1 MAKHS
6 RSDAQPDEVARSSA
20 PSAGTTRG
28 ALRASRVVPVAM
40 GVAAATAGVVKRYL
54 DNREGDADVTQPPT
68 AAAPAPARF
77 GASAPAAA
85 SSAPAAASSA
95 PAAASSAPA
104 AASSAP
110 ATSPPARPSR
120 SNPAV
125 AADLDRRRTVG
136 PQIHDAAPTG
146 DLDTMWDDHLL
157 NLKLVNP
164 ANRRRFKVIVVGTG
178 LAGAG
183 AAATLSEL
191 GYQVEAFTLHDAPR
205 RAHSVAAQGGINA
218 AKGYKADGDSIDR
231 LFRDTV
237 KGGDFR
243 AREADVHRL
252 SEMSVRVID
261 HMTAIGVPFAREY
274 GGQIATR
281 SFGGVQVSRTFY
293 ARGQTGQQ
301 LQIAGSQQLLKE
313 VGAGRLKLHT
323 RQEMLELIVADGRA
337 VGIVTRDMVT
347 GDIVPH
353 TAHAVVLA
361 TGGYGNVYFKST
373 LAKSSNAT
381 ATWRAHKRGALFAN
395 PCMIQFHPTS
405 LPLTSEWQSKLTL
418 MSESLRNDGR
428 VWVPKEPGDDRAPED
443 IPEEERD
450 YYLER
455 MYPSF
460 GNLAPRDISSRAAKI
475 QLDAGKGVGPLRNGV
490 YLDFR
495 DAIARLGRKTMEE
508 RYGNLLELYTDATGE
523 DPYTSPMRI
532 APGPH
537 FAMGG
542 LWTDYNQMSNLPGLF
557 VGGEASFNYHGAN
570 RLGANSLL
578 SASVDGW
585 FVLPW
590 TVADYLAPLL
600 GQEPVPHDHPAV
612 TAAVA
617 EATGRV
623 DHLLGIG
630 GTTGPDVYHKELGQ
644 LLTDH
649 VGVERSAEGL
659 AKGADAIRDLKDDF
673 WTNVRVVGHGQQL
686 NQELERAGRLADYLE
701 LAELMALDALDRDES
716 AGAHFRAEHQ
726 TEDGEA
732 LRDDE
737 NWTSTSAWEAAPPD
751 GVPIRHSEPLTF
763 DAVPLATRSYK

>member
-1 MAKHS
+1 MATDE
-6 RSDAQPDEVARSSA
+6 RPDSGTEGR
-20 PSAGTTRG
+20 PRSAGTAGRVRRPVPSGRSTMLRRG
-28 ALRASRVVPVAM
+28 VPVAV
-40 GVAAATAGVVKRYL
+40 GLVAVAAGIGKRYL
-54 DNREGDADVTQPPT
+54 
-68 AAAPAPARF
+68 AARVERAPAARVEPAPAA
-77 GASAPAAA
+77 GAALAARPASPLTQPVVATTAPDRAA
-85 SSAPAAASSA
+85 S
-95 PAAASSAPA
+95 
-104 AASSAP
+104 
-110 ATSPPARPSR
+110 R
-120 SNPAV
+120 NPAM
-125 AADLDRRRTVG
+125 DTELDRRRAIG
-136 PQIHDAAPTG
+136 AELHDAAPTG
-146 DLDTMWDDHLL
+146 DLTTLWDDHLL

-191 GYQVEAFTLHDAPR
+191 GYQVHAFTLHDAPR

-218 AKGYKADGDSIDR
+218 AKAYRADGDSVDR

-313 VGAGRLKLHT
+313 VGAGRLELHT
-323 RQEMLELIVADGRA
+323 RQEMLDLIVADGRA

-353 TAHAVVLA
+353 TAHVVVLA

-373 LAKSSNAT
+373 LAKSSNVT
-381 ATWRAHKRGALFAN
+381 ATWRAHQRGALFAN

-405 LPLTSEWQSKLTL
+405 LPLTTEWQSKLTL

-428 VWVPKEPGDDRAPED
+428 VWVPMEPGDDRAPED
-443 IPEEERD
+443 IPEQERD

-460 GNLAPRDISSRAAKI
+460 GNLAPRDISSRAAKL

-490 YLDFR
+490 YLDFA

-508 RYGNLLELYTDATGE
+508 RYGNLFELYIDATGE
-523 DPYTSPMRI
+523 DPYTTPMRI

-600 GQEPVPHDHPAV
+600 GTEPVDHDHPAV
-612 TAAVA
+612 TGAVA
-617 EATGRV
+617 DARTRV
-623 DHLLGIG
+623 EHLLAIN
-630 GTTGPDVYHKELGQ
+630 GTTAPDVYHKELGQ

-649 VGVERSAEGL
+649 VGVERHAEGL
-659 AKGADAIRDLKDDF
+659 AKGADAIKELKDDF
-673 WTNVRVVGHGQQL
+673 WQHVRVVGHGQQL

-716 AGAHFRAEHQ
+716 AGAHFRSEHQ

-732 LRDDE
+732 VRDDE
-737 NWTSTSAWEAAPPD
+737 HWASASAWEAAPPD

>member
-1 MAKHS
+1 MA
-6 RSDAQPDEVARSSA
+6 V
-20 PSAGTTRG
+20 
-28 ALRASRVVPVAM
+28 
-40 GVAAATAGVVKRYL
+40 
-54 DNREGDADVTQPPT
+54 
-68 AAAPAPARF
+68 
-77 GASAPAAA
+77 
-85 SSAPAAASSA
+85 
-95 PAAASSAPA
+95 
-104 AASSAP
+104 
-110 ATSPPARPSR
+110 
-120 SNPAV
+120 
-125 AADLDRRRTVG
+125 DLDQRRHVG
-136 PQIHDAAPTG
+136 EPIHDAAPSG
-146 DLDTMWDDHLL
+146 DLTTLWDEYLL
-157 NLKLVNP
+157 DLSLVSP

-183 AAATLSEL
+183 AAASLSEL

-218 AKGYKADGDSIDR
+218 AKAYKADGDSVDR

-243 AREADVHRL
+243 SREPDVHRL

-261 HMTAIGVPFAREY
+261 HMTALGVPFAREY

-313 VGAGRLKLHT
+313 VGAGRVTLHT
-323 RQEMLELIVADGRA
+323 RMEMLDLIVADGRA
-337 VGIVTRDMVT
+337 AGIVARDMVS
-347 GDIVPH
+347 GEVVPF

-373 LAKSSNAT
+373 LAKSSNVT
-381 ATWRAHKRGALFAN
+381 ATWRAHRRGALFAN
-395 PCMIQFHPTS
+395 PCFVQFHPTS
-405 LPLTSEWQSKLTL
+405 LPVSNEWQSKTTL

-428 VWVPKEPGDDRAPED
+428 VWVPKVAGDDRAPGD
-443 IPEEERD
+443 IPEDERD

-460 GNLAPRDISSRAAKI
+460 GNLAPRDISSRAAKT

-490 YLDFR
+490 YLDFA
-495 DAIARLGRKTMEE
+495 DAIERLGRRTMEE
-508 RYGNLLELYTDATGE
+508 RYGNLFDLYIDATGE

-537 FAMGG
+537 FVMGG
-542 LWTDYNQMSNLPGLF
+542 LWTDYDQMSNIPGLF

-590 TVADYLAPLL
+590 TVANYLSPLL
-600 GQEPVPHDHPAV
+600 GTQAIPTDHPAV
-612 TAAVA
+612 VEAVTSTN
-617 EATGRV
+617 ERI
-623 DHLLGIG
+623 DHLLGVQG
-630 GTTGPDVYHKELGQ
+630 QRSPDDYHRELGK
-644 LLTDH
+644 LLMDR
-649 VGVERSAEGL
+649 VGVERDATGL
-659 AKGADAIRDLKDDF
+659 TTALDTIRGMRQDF
-673 WTNVRVVGHGQQL
+673 WSNVRVVGHGQQL
-686 NQELERAGRLADYLE
+686 NQELERAGRVADYLD

-716 AGAHFRAEHQ
+716 AGAHFRSEHQ
-726 TEDGEA
+726 TAEGEA

-737 NWTSTSAWEAAPPD
+737 NWASGSAWAPAGPD
-751 GVPIRHSEPLTF
+751 GLPTRRSEPLSF

>member
-1 MAKHS
+1 M
-6 RSDAQPDEVARSSA
+6 
-20 PSAGTTRG
+20 
-28 ALRASRVVPVAM
+28 M
-40 GVAAATAGVVKRYL
+40 I
-54 DNREGDADVTQPPT
+54 
-68 AAAPAPARF
+68 
-77 GASAPAAA
+77 
-85 SSAPAAASSA
+85 
-95 PAAASSAPA
+95 
-104 AASSAP
+104 
-110 ATSPPARPSR
+110 
-120 SNPAV
+120 
-125 AADLDRRRTVG
+125 DLDQRRAVG
-136 PQIHDAAPTG
+136 EPIHDAAPTG
-146 DLDTMWDDHLL
+146 DIRTLWDDHLL
-157 NLKLVNP
+157 DLKLVNP

-218 AKGYKADGDSIDR
+218 AKAYKADGDSVDR

-243 AREADVHRL
+243 SREADVHRL

-261 HMTAIGVPFAREY
+261 HMTALGVPFAREY

-313 VGAGRLKLHT
+313 VGAGRLTLHT
-323 RQEMLELIVADGRA
+323 RMEMLDLIVADGRA
-337 VGIVTRDMVT
+337 AGIVTRDMVT
-347 GDIVPH
+347 GEIRPH
-353 TAHAVVLA
+353 SAHAVVLA

-373 LAKSSNAT
+373 LAKSSNVT
-381 ATWRAHKRGALFAN
+381 ATWRAHKRGALFGN
-395 PCMIQFHPTS
+395 PCFVQFHPTS
-405 LPLTSEWQSKLTL
+405 LPVSNEWQSKTTL

-428 VWVPKEPGDDRAPED
+428 VWVPKVAGDDRPPND
-443 IPEEERD
+443 IPEDERD

-460 GNLAPRDISSRAAKI
+460 GNLAPRDISSRAAKA

-490 YLDFR
+490 YLDFA

-508 RYGNLLELYTDATGE
+508 RYGNLLDLYVDATGE
-523 DPYTSPMRI
+523 DPYTAPMRI

-537 FAMGG
+537 FVMGG
-542 LWTDYNQMSNLPGLF
+542 LWTDYNQMSNIPGLF

-590 TVADYLAPLL
+590 TVANYLAPRL
-600 GQEPVPHDHPAV
+600 GTEVPPDDHPDV
-612 TAAVA
+612 EAAVS
-617 EATGRV
+617 ETRERV
-623 DHLLGIG
+623 DALLAVQ
-630 GTTGPDVYHKELGQ
+630 GTRGPDEYHKELGQ
-644 LLTDH
+644 LLMDH
-649 VGVERSAEGL
+649 VGVERHADGL
-659 AKGADAIRDLKDDF
+659 AKGMDAIRELRDDF
-673 WTNVRVVGHGQQL
+673 WMNVRVVGHGQQL
-686 NQELERAGRLADYLE
+686 NQELERAGRIADYLE
-701 LAELMALDALDRDES
+701 LGELMALDALDRDES
-716 AGAHFRAEHQ
+716 AGAHFRSEHQ

-732 LRDDE
+732 LRDDD
-737 NWTSTSAWEAAPPD
+737 NWTSGSAWSPPGED
-751 GVPIRHSEPLTF
+751 GRPIRRSEPLTF
-763 DAVPLATRSYK
+763 EAVPLATRSYK

>member
-1 MAKHS
+1 MA
-6 RSDAQPDEVARSSA
+6 
-20 PSAGTTRG
+20 
-28 ALRASRVVPVAM
+28 RAVPVAA
-40 GVAAATAGVVKRYL
+40 GLAAAAAGLGKRYL
-54 DNREGDADVTQPPT
+54 DARARRAEEEQAQDPAPAMGSPATGSPAAAPRSAPPLVREPAV
-68 AAAPAPARF
+68 APAPAR
-77 GASAPAAA
+77 SAEPAA
-85 SSAPAAASSA
+85 P
-95 PAAASSAPA
+95 P
-104 AASSAP
+104 
-110 ATSPPARPSR
+110 TSPPPRQD
-120 SNPAV
+120 NPVLEAE
-125 AADLDRRRTVG
+125 LDRRRTVG
-136 PQIHDAAPTG
+136 PEIHDAAPTG
-146 DLDTMWDDHLL
+146 DIRTLWDEHLL
-157 NLKLVNP
+157 NLRLVNP

-218 AKGYKADGDSIDR
+218 AKAYKADGDSVDR

-252 SEMSVRVID
+252 SELSVRVID
-261 HMTAIGVPFAREY
+261 HMTALGVPFAREY

-323 RQEMLELIVADGRA
+323 RHEMLDLIVADGRA
-337 VGIVTRDMVT
+337 VGIVARDMVT

-373 LAKSSNAT
+373 LAKSSNVT

-495 DAIARLGRKTMEE
+495 DAMARLGRTTMEE

-523 DPYTSPMRI
+523 DPYTTPMRI

-600 GQEPVPHDHPAV
+600 GTEAVPHDHPAV
-612 TAAVA
+612 TLAVA
-617 EATGRV
+617 EAQGRV
-623 DHLLGIG
+623 EHLLGIG
-630 GTTGPDVYHKELGQ
+630 GTTGPDVYHKELGE

-649 VGVERSAEGL
+649 VGVERHAEGL
-659 AKGADAIRDLKDDF
+659 AKGADAIKELKDDF
-673 WTNVRVVGHGQQL
+673 WSNVRVVGHGQQL

-716 AGAHFRAEHQ
+716 AGAHFRSEHQ

-737 NWTSTSAWEAAPPD
+737 RWTSTSAWEAPPPD
-751 GVPIRHSEPLTF
+751 GVPIRRSEPLTF

>member
-1 MAKHS
+1 LIDLDQRRAVGEDIHG
-6 RSDAQPDEVARSSA
+6 AA
-20 PSAGTTRG
+20 PS
-28 ALRASRVVPVAM
+28 
-40 GVAAATAGVVKRYL
+40 
-54 DNREGDADVTQPPT
+54 GDI
-68 AAAPAPARF
+68 
-77 GASAPAAA
+77 
-85 SSAPAAASSA
+85 
-95 PAAASSAPA
+95 
-104 AASSAP
+104 
-110 ATSPPARPSR
+110 
-120 SNPAV
+120 
-125 AADLDRRRTVG
+125 RT
-136 PQIHDAAPTG
+136 
-146 DLDTMWDDHLL
+146 LWDDHLL
-157 NLKLVNP
+157 DLKLVNP

-218 AKGYKADGDSIDR
+218 AKAYKADGDSVDR

-243 AREADVHRL
+243 SREADVHRL
-252 SEMSVRVID
+252 SELSVRVID
-261 HMTAIGVPFAREY
+261 HLTALGVPFAREY

-313 VGAGRLKLHT
+313 VGAGRLTLHT
-323 RQEMLELIVADGRA
+323 RTEMLDLIVVDGRA
-337 VGIVTRDMVT
+337 AGIVTRDMVT
-347 GDIVPH
+347 GEIRPH

-373 LAKSSNAT
+373 LAKSSNVT
-381 ATWRAHKRGALFAN
+381 ATWRAHKRGALFGN
-395 PCMIQFHPTS
+395 PCFVQFHPTS
-405 LPLTSEWQSKLTL
+405 LPVSNEWQSKTTL

-428 VWVPKEPGDDRAPED
+428 VWVPKVAGDDRDPNEIPED
-443 IPEEERD
+443 ERD

-460 GNLAPRDISSRAAKI
+460 GNLAPRDISSRAAKA

-490 YLDFR
+490 YLDFA
-495 DAIARLGRKTMEE
+495 DAIERLGRRTMEE
-508 RYGNLLELYTDATGE
+508 RYGNLLDLYVDATGE
-523 DPYTSPMRI
+523 DPYTAPMRI

-590 TVADYLAPLL
+590 TVADYLAPRL
-600 GQEPVPHDHPAV
+600 GTEVPPDDHPDV
-612 TAAVA
+612 EAAVRETRA
-617 EATGRV
+617 RV
-623 DHLLGIG
+623 ERLLSVQ
-630 GTTGPDVYHKELGQ
+630 GTRGPDEYHKELGQ
-644 LLTDH
+644 LLMDH
-649 VGVERSAEGL
+649 VGVERDADGL
-659 AKGADAIRDLKDDF
+659 AKGMDAIRELRDDF
-673 WTNVRVVGHGQQL
+673 WTNLRVVGHGQQL
-686 NQELERAGRLADYLE
+686 NQELERAGRIADYLE
-701 LAELMALDALDRDES
+701 LGELMALDALDRDES

-726 TEDGEA
+726 TVDGEA
-732 LRDDE
+732 LRDDD
-737 NWTSTSAWEAAPPD
+737 NWASGSAWAPPGED
-751 GVPIRHSEPLTF
+751 GRPIRRSEPLCF
-763 DAVPLATRSYK
+763 DAVPLATRSYT

>member
-1 MAKHS
+1 ML
-6 RSDAQPDEVARSSA
+6 DAE
-20 PSAGTTRG
+20 
-28 ALRASRVVPVAM
+28 
-40 GVAAATAGVVKRYL
+40 
-54 DNREGDADVTQPPT
+54 
-68 AAAPAPARF
+68 
-77 GASAPAAA
+77 
-85 SSAPAAASSA
+85 
-95 PAAASSAPA
+95 
-104 AASSAP
+104 
-110 ATSPPARPSR
+110 
-120 SNPAV
+120 
-125 AADLDRRRTVG
+125 LDRRRTVG
-136 PQIHDAAPTG
+136 PEIHDAAPTG
-146 DLDTMWDDHLL
+146 DIRTMWDEHLL
-157 NLKLVNP
+157 NLRLVNP

-218 AKGYKADGDSIDR
+218 AKAYKADGDSVDR

-261 HMTAIGVPFAREY
+261 HMTALGVPFAREY

-323 RQEMLELIVADGRA
+323 RQEMLDLIVADGRA
-337 VGIVTRDMVT
+337 VGIVARDMVT

-373 LAKSSNAT
+373 LAKSSNVT

-428 VWVPKEPGDDRAPED
+428 VWVPKKAGDDRDPNAIPED
-443 IPEEERD
+443 ERD

-495 DAIARLGRKTMEE
+495 DAIARLGRSTMEE

-523 DPYTSPMRI
+523 DPYTTPMRI

-600 GQEPVPHDHPAV
+600 GTEPVPHDHPAV
-612 TAAVA
+612 TQAVA
-617 EATGRV
+617 EARGRV
-623 DHLLGIG
+623 EHLLGIG
-630 GTTGPDVYHKELGQ
+630 GTTGPDAYHKELGE

-649 VGVERSAEGL
+649 VGVERHAEGL
-659 AKGADAIRDLKDDF
+659 AKGADAIKELKDDF
-673 WTNVRVVGHGQQL
+673 WSNVRVVGHGQQL

-716 AGAHFRAEHQ
+716 AGAHFRSEHQ

-737 NWTSTSAWEAAPPD
+737 RWTSTSAWEAAPPD
-751 GVPIRHSEPLTF
+751 GMPIRHSEPLTF

>member
-1 MAKHS
+1 MTTEEPTTPA
-6 RSDAQPDEVARSSA
+6 AAGAPGA
-20 PSAGTTRG
+20 PSSGGRTDRG
-28 ALRASRVVPVAM
+28 RARTITA
-40 GVAAATAGVVKRYL
+40 GVAAAAAAAGIAARVLGARR
-54 DNREGDADVTQPPT
+54 DERAEPDQPAGTDVARAPSP
-68 AAAPAPARF
+68 AAAPT
-77 GASAPAAA
+77 SAP
-85 SSAPAAASSA
+85 
-95 PAAASSAPA
+95 
-104 AASSAP
+104 
-110 ATSPPARPSR
+110 R
-120 SNPAV
+120 AV
-125 AADLDRRRTVG
+125 ASPAMPRAATAPSPSSTAGRRRREPSGDSDLDRRRRVG
-136 PQIHDAAPTG
+136 PELHDAAPTG
-146 DLDTMWDDHLL
+146 DLDRLWDNHLL
-157 NLKLVNP
+157 DLKLVNP

-218 AKGYKADGDSIDR
+218 AKGYKADGDSVDR

-252 SEMSVRVID
+252 SELSVRVID
-261 HMTAIGVPFAREY
+261 HLTALGVPFAREY

-323 RQEMLELIVADGRA
+323 RQEMLELIVADGKA
-337 VGIVTRDMVT
+337 VGIVTRDMVS
-347 GDIVPH
+347 GEVVPH

-373 LAKSSNAT
+373 LAKSSNVT

-428 VWVPKEPGDDRAPED
+428 VWVPMAPGDTRAPED

-460 GNLAPRDISSRAAKI
+460 GNLAPRDISSRAAKV

-495 DAIARLGRKTMEE
+495 DAIARLGRATMEE
-508 RYGNLLELYTDATGE
+508 RYGNLFELYIDATGE
-523 DPYTSPMRI
+523 DPYTTPMRI

-537 FAMGG
+537 FSMGG
-542 LWTDYNQMSNLPGLF
+542 LWNDYNQMTTIPGLF

-590 TVADYLAPLL
+590 TVADYLAPQL
-600 GQEPVPHDHPAV
+600 GTEPVPHDHPDV
-612 TAAVA
+612 TAAVQDA
-617 EATGRV
+617 STRI
-623 DHLLGIG
+623 DHLLRIG
-630 GTTGPDVYHKELGQ
+630 GSKGPDVYHQELGR

-649 VGVERSAEGL
+649 VGVERSAAGL
-659 AKGADAIRDLKDDF
+659 TAGADAIAELREDF
-673 WTNVRVVGHGQQL
+673 WRDVRVVGSGEQL

-701 LAELMALDALDRDES
+701 LAELMALDALDREES
-716 AGAHFRAEHQ
+716 AGAHFRTEYQ
-726 TEDGEA
+726 TSDGEA

-737 NWTSTSAWEAAPPD
+737 RWTSTSAWESAPD
-751 GVPIRHSEPLTF
+751 GGVPIRHSEPLTF